1 MKYIK
6 NLLMYLGFLWL
17 LVLNFSFVNHFI
29 SFDTNNVED
38 VALLTTIALVLWGAQ
53 FFGIRYYWKNHVA
66 IVNTAKIGSEPS
78 EEAA

>member
-17 LVLNFSFVNHFI
+17 LVLNFSFVNLFI
-29 SFDTNNVED
+29 TIDTNNVED
-38 VALLTTIALVLWGAQ
+38 VALLTTIALALWAVQ

-66 IVNTAKIGSEPS
+66 TEGATKALEEPAQS
-78 EEAA
+78 